1 MSHAKSHR
9 AKKDLQLKQTVRKV
23 TVCQTGEALNLWIE
37 GFSDLSLYLEQ
48 LQGGLLTVQGS
59 PLGVLLVK
67 QLDGGFD
74 DFVPGVEENSQ
85 AKLQQRIR

>member
-1 MSHAKSHR
+1 M
-9 AKKDLQLKQTVRKV
+9 
-23 TVCQTGEALNLWIE
+23 IE

-59 PLGVLLVK
+59 PLGVLLVE

-74 DFVPGVEENSQ
+74 DFVPGVEENSIEENSQ
-85 AKLQQRIR
+85 AKLQQRIRCRILCKHMWDIIH